1 MDGVQSDHLVTQLL
15 RLQEGPR
22 FLPEGYVW
30 LIRGDLHLVGAEF
43 IAPCLLCLFAFALLL
58 LLPNLIE
65 SLGLSRLG
73 YRAKYKGMFLRC
85 LAQSLQRSRLLALS
99 LYADADET

>member
-1 MDGVQSDHLVTQLL
+1 MDGVQSDRLVSQLL

-30 LIRGDLHLVGAEF
+30 LIWGDLHLVGAEF
-43 IAPCLLCLFAFALLL
+43 TAPCLLGLFSFALLL

-73 YRAKYKGMFLRC
+73 YRAKYKRMFLGC
-85 LAQSLQRSRLLALS
+85 LGQSLQRSQLLARS
-99 LYADADET
+99 LR

>member
-1 MDGVQSDHLVTQLL
+1 MDGVQSDRLVSQLL
-15 RLQEGPR
+15 RLQESPR

-30 LIRGDLHLVGAEF
+30 LIWGDLHLVGAEF
-43 IAPCLLCLFAFALLL
+43 TAPCLLGLFSFALLL

-73 YRAKYKGMFLRC
+73 YRAKYSECFYDAWGRAFN
-85 LAQSLQRSRLLALS
+85 ALS
-99 LYADADET
+99 SWLEVCADAAET